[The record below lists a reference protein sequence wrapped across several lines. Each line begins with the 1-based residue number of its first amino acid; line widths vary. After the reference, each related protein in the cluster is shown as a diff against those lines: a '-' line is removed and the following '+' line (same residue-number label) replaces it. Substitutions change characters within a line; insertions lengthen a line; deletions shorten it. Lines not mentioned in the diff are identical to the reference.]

1 MGTTNRD
8 ASRVTQLNKSRALYG
23 YYNNVTDSPS
33 VLASG
38 SVQREQPT
46 NQQNGVLLDR
56 IQGACPCTSDPQR
69 DYIANPFQNPVNWGS
84 K

>member
-23 YYNNVTDSPS
+23 YYNNVTDNPTLL
-33 VLASG
+33 VAGL
-38 SVQREQPT
+38 VQREQPT

-56 IQGACPCTSDPQR
+56 VQGACPCVGDPQR
-69 DYIANPFQNPVNWGS
+69 DYIANPFQNPANCSG